1 MKLILWFR
9 DWNQLIDSI
18 RLVSKLLREFLKVR
32 IKTLDPV
39 RFVIKMLR

>member
-1 MKLILWFR
+1 MKRILWFR

-18 RLVSKLLREFLKVR
+18 RLVSTLLRELLKVR
-32 IKTLDPV
+32 IRTFDPV